1 MGTGCVF
8 RRQALYGYDP
18 PPKEGKKIKNI
29 CIDFCCGPRKPRSK
43 TKLGKTSDKKKELPR
58 TDSTIPIF
66 ALEDIEEGL
75 EGKTYLLLQV
85 CSLCFV
91 LFCTH
96 QFHAHFDVVG
106 VVFLQTHVEPF
117 CTHPY
122 EKTNSHTSHVELS
135 FSGIEDDKVSMM
147 SLKNFEKKF
156 GQSPVFVAST
166 LLENGGVPQ
175 SASPAALLKEAIHV
189 ISCGYEDKSDWGK
202 EVCIRI
208 ITLQKTP
215 IRTAKC
221 KMKPNPKYLGFK
233 KDQGFLT
240 HFAIS
245 STNLN
250 KQKQ

>member
-1 MGTGCVF
+1 VGTGCVF

-75 EGKTYLLLQV
+75 EGI
-85 CSLCFV
+85 
-91 LFCTH
+91 
-96 QFHAHFDVVG
+96 D
-106 VVFLQTHVEPF
+106 
-117 CTHPY
+117 
-122 EKTNSHTSHVELS
+122 
-135 FSGIEDDKVSMM
+135 DDKVSMM

-202 EVCIRI
+202 EVCIR
-208 ITLQKTP
+208 
-215 IRTAKC
+215 
-221 KMKPNPKYLGFK
+221 
-233 KDQGFLT
+233 
-240 HFAIS
+240 S
-245 STNLN
+245 
-250 KQKQ
+250 

>member
-1 MGTGCVF
+1 
-8 RRQALYGYDP
+8 LYGYDP

-85 CSLCFV
+85 RSLCFV

-106 VVFLQTHVEPF
+106 VVFLQIHVELF

-215 IRTAKC
+215 ISTAKC